1 MNRSGP
7 NMTTSTSIDLCLS
20 LYPEE
25 LQLPG
30 RLHDLVAVILCVVH
44 IMSSIVAVTAN
55 SLVIWAIKTTPP
67 LHNPSYVLVC
77 VLAASDFSVGA
88 FIQPLFVINTIGL
101 WTEKFSVYCIWDI
114 LYTFGTFLSA
124 CSFLTITVISVD
136 RYLALVLHL
145 RYASIVTINRVLR
158 CLLSLFIP
166 LLSLTIMWF
175 WFSPNAWYKI
185 SIQIVLLSLSTVCTL
200 AIPFSYYKIFT
211 VLRRHKQQIQDQS
224 VVGQRMHGFS
234 AQINISKYRK
244 SVFTFLYVLLALI
257 LTYLPG
263 LINLLLWWF
272 DYAEH
277 SVFALGFTST
287 MVMLNSSIN
296 PLVYCWRIGI
306 IRGFMASKLR
316 RLFCLN
322 DASVDVM

>member
-1 MNRSGP
+1 
-7 NMTTSTSIDLCLS
+7 
-20 LYPEE
+20 
-25 LQLPG
+25 
-30 RLHDLVAVILCVVH
+30 
-44 IMSSIVAVTAN
+44 
-55 SLVIWAIKTTPP
+55 
-67 LHNPSYVLVC
+67 
-77 VLAASDFSVGA
+77 
-88 FIQPLFVINTIGL
+88 
-101 WTEKFSVYCIWDI
+101 
-114 LYTFGTFLSA
+114 
-124 CSFLTITVISVD
+124 
-136 RYLALVLHL
+136 
-145 RYASIVTINRVLR
+145 
-158 CLLSLFIP
+158 
-166 LLSLTIMWF
+166 MWF

-322 DASVDVM
+322 NASVDVM